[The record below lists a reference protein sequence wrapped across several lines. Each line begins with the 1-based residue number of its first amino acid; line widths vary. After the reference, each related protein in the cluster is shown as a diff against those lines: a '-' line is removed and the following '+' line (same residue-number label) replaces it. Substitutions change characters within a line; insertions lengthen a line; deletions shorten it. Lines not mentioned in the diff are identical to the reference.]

1 MKNKKVLLLAAVLL
15 IAVHGV
21 SYAQLD
27 LKAKAVETLTNG
39 VMKQLEKKFTDIVAK
54 EAISAAA
61 KTNVV
66 NKLSEISRPIVK
78 NFIDNSTSG
87 KLPNAAELVNKVL
100 NDVVPRVPE
109 IVAASLI
116 EGDVPDVKTALPG
129 VAPPPGQM
137 TTAVNASLS
146 NVPGYDDE
154 KDFTVETI
162 DGGSAA
168 RITKYSGKNTEI
180 RIPPRIGNN
189 TVTEIGERVFTK
201 KGLTSVIIPESVI
214 FIGNMAF
221 ADNQIN
227 SISIGSNVYIA
238 NNAFDGS
245 GYNPSFVGFYNS
257 QGRRAGTYNNGWRIV
272 SGAAPQPV
280 TQPARP
286 ATGSTASAS
295 TPSAATAASATQ
307 ATTAKQSGPKI
318 TSESTVTFAGNG
330 HRYEVIDT
338 PMNWE
343 EARNE
348 CEKRGGYL
356 ATITSKEEQAFILDL
371 VIKQGKKH
379 NCYWLGG
386 YPEGKNWQW
395 VTGENFSYKNWV
407 SGKPSSSSS
416 QIKMFMHRYDNIH
429 GQYKRGQWEVDNG
442 SWGYGYICE
451 WDAD

>member
-1 MKNKKVLLLAAVLL
+1 
-15 IAVHGV
+15 
-21 SYAQLD
+21 
-27 LKAKAVETLTNG
+27 
-39 VMKQLEKKFTDIVAK
+39 
-54 EAISAAA
+54 
-61 KTNVV
+61 
-66 NKLSEISRPIVK
+66 
-78 NFIDNSTSG
+78 
-87 KLPNAAELVNKVL
+87 
-100 NDVVPRVPE
+100 
-109 IVAASLI
+109 
-116 EGDVPDVKTALPG
+116 
-129 VAPPPGQM
+129 
-137 TTAVNASLS
+137 LS

-154 KDFTVETI
+154 KDFTVEVI

-168 RITKYSGKNTEI
+168 RITKYNGKNTEI
-180 RIPPRIGNN
+180 RIPPRIGNS

-221 ADNQIN
+221 ADNQIS

-245 GYNPSFVGFYNS
+245 GNFSFAGFYNS
-257 QGRRAGTYNNGWRIV
+257 QGRKAGTYNNGWRIASAV
-272 SGAAPQPV
+272 AATPAARPASGQSTA
-280 TQPARP
+280 QPARP
-286 ATGSTASAS
+286 ASGSTASAS
-295 TPSAATAASATQ
+295 TPSVATAASATQ
-307 ATTAKQSGPKI
+307 ATTVKQSGPKI
-318 TSESTVTFAGNG
+318 TSESTVVFAGNG
-330 HRYEVIDT
+330 HQYEVIDVPT
-338 PMNWE
+338 PWE

-379 NCYWLGG
+379 YSYWLGG

-416 QIKMFMHRYDNIH
+416 QVKMFMHRYDH
-429 GQYKRGQWEVDNG
+429 GNGLHRRGQWEVAGG
-442 SWGYGYICE
+442 SDGRGYICE